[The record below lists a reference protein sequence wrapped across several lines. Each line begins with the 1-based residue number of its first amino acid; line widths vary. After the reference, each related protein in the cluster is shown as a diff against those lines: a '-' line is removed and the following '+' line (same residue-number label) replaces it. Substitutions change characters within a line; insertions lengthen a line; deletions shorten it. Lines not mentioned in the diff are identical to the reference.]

1 MAPPTDR
8 HSKAVLDAVQQLPAG
23 YRNKLLAVSTRL
35 RTSPLPPPRRTS
47 APSVLSAGLQPAAA
61 APTPHAQL
69 TLRVKK
75 IVCVSDTSELGKDE
89 ILLGGQA
96 TMIATAADGTLA
108 TPVDSGTTTPI
119 ALGKFKNGDQKALNL
134 VLSTFKLRDA
144 ATYPRVFNVSMLF
157 IEQDFGKVD
166 KLVQFLKTVEEPD
179 RAKGDQESA
188 GLSHRAR

>member
-1 MAPPTDR
+1 MGQSTASIMYRNSAQKIEQSDVKQLLDAIVADARAAIATVLEHAKDPRAVAPPTDR

-35 RTSPLPPPRRTS
+35 RTSPLPRPAAHRHL
-47 APSVLSAGLQPAAA
+47 SVLSAGIQPAAA
-61 APTPHAQL
+61 APTPHAQM

-75 IVCVSDTSELGKDE
+75 IACVSDTSELGKDE

-119 ALGKFKNGDQKALNL
+119 ALGKFK
-134 VLSTFKLRDA
+134 RW
-144 ATYPRVFNVSMLF
+144 
-157 IEQDFGKVD
+157 
-166 KLVQFLKTVEEPD
+166 
-179 RAKGDQESA
+179 
-188 GLSHRAR
+188 